1 MVKRLF
7 AGTVGINFDYFEKCL
22 HFGPKLPYIKSGFS
36 KNQGGYEK
44 LEFKHESDT
53 VDANDDKEVVVDGL
67 DDEEEDF
74 IFQKS
79 GPRVSSITHTSEW
92 LQLKVR
98 SPEDSS

>member
-44 LEFKHESDT
+44 LELKT
-53 VDANDDKEVVVDGL
+53 N
-67 DDEEEDF
+67 
-74 IFQKS
+74 
-79 GPRVSSITHTSEW
+79 
-92 LQLKVR
+92 LQH
-98 SPEDSS
+98 S